1 MSISKVAESH
11 HKEFQQAEK
20 IFWHDKLLAKTFLK
34 LFSSRV
40 IPNHLTLFRFI
51 ATPLVVFLMV
61 YEYYLVGLLAFLLV
75 AFTDALDGSMA
86 RTRNQVTEWGKIYDP
101 LADKVLIGA
110 MVFVIVLR
118 YVDFWTAMIIVAL
131 EIMIISAAWVRKRE
145 GRLVQANIWGKI
157 KMALQVAGVTIL
169 LFSVIFNWGA
179 LLPLASGTLYLAVA
193 FAVVSLLT
201 YGI

>member
-1 MSISKVAESH
+1 MPISKVAESH
-11 HKEFQQAEK
+11 HKEFQLVDR

-34 LFSSRV
+34 FFPLSV

-51 ATPLVVFLMV
+51 ATPGVVFLMV
-61 YEYYLVGLLAFLLV
+61 YEYYLIGLLAFLLV

-86 RTRNQVTEWGKIYDP
+86 RTRNQVTEWGKVYDP

-110 MVFVIVLR
+110 MIFVIVLR
-118 YVDFWTAMIIVAL
+118 YIDFWTAMIIIAL
-131 EIMIISAAWVRKRE
+131 EIIIISTAWIRKRE
-145 GRLVQANIWGKI
+145 GRVVQANIWGKI

-169 LFSVIFNWGA
+169 LFSVIFNWAA
-179 LLPLASGTLYLAVA
+179 LLPFASGALYLAIA

>member
-1 MSISKVAESH
+1 MLISKVAESH

-34 LFSSRV
+34 LFPSCV

-51 ATPLVVFLMV
+51 ATPPVVFLMV

-201 YGI
+201 YGV

>member
-34 LFSSRV
+34 LFPSRV

-61 YEYYLVGLLAFLLV
+61 YEYYLVGLLSFLLV
-75 AFTDALDGSMA
+75 AFSDALDGSMA